1 MSHCIIFAIH
11 HNTIETKVAK
21 VTMETITR
29 KQLSLR
35 LREDL
40 IKSLQEQARK
50 ENRSLNNFI
59 ENTLMSA
66 VCLKPAPDLSKE
78 ELNKEGQ

>member
-1 MSHCIIFAIH
+1 
-11 HNTIETKVAK
+11 
-21 VTMETITR
+21 METITR

-40 IKSLQEQARK
+40 IKSMQEQARK

-59 ENTLMSA
+59 ENTLMNA
-66 VCLKPAPDLSKE
+66 VCLKPAPDISKE
-78 ELNKEGQ
+78 ESNKEGQ

>member
-1 MSHCIIFAIH
+1 MLYSIIFAIH
-11 HNTIETKVAK
+11 HNTIVTKVAI

-59 ENTLMSA
+59 ENTLMNA

-78 ELNKEGQ
+78 ESNKEEQ